1 KTGDFLRI
9 IGAILLVSFI
19 FFGAFLAYIVFN
31 PGQAQFFLSFGI
43 NPSDIASLL
52 QNLVNGIFG
61 VITFVLSVGWIIL
74 LFRAILTKKEY
85 RKKKTL
91 AIIFSVFTGIILF
104 STITLWAFLVQ
115 QINATD
121 YQNPNGGVIIFDNEK
136 LLSEKFKNNAQLNNF
151 DNLIGP
157 MELRFDL
164 KSDANFVSKSMNIED
179 YTIDFDGG
187 KCRGTESSTVEWTN
201 PASDQSI
208 ICVFDSAKSFKPS
221 GVYNGID
228 KLTREKKSVAIN
240 FPVINISGVVD
251 IRRPKNQKENNIT
264 YDATKLTSLGNV
276 TWYTEKNGNTP
287 VSTNPVYS
295 IALWQE
301 QQILCLS
308 VFVAGNCDKIFI
320 VPAKWQSSV
329 SAKIVYE
336 RDPENPL
343 TYLFRLEDVRVKTG
357 EITGYKWIVDGTTV
371 ASTEESFEYTFTD
384 YKETKVTIQIRDS
397 AGNMVEISEDIN
409 VSPPLSFVKW
419 PHAESLLKI
428 SDSTEKSLIDDTY
441 SKSLKWYL
449 ISGINMDVPTIVWFN
464 ATDVKVDNYGYELT
478 NVEWDFNNDGTFEK
492 TGEKVKYEL
501 IEEKRYTVTVRY
513 TFTAPEQKESW
524 TLEEKIFLEPKK
536 KNISVSLKVNQDSE
550 YAPATIHVDGSAS
563 QLKEGTITKFMY
575 DFGEGRWPVEGD
587 AIQDYR
593 YNFPGEYTIT
603 FTVVKSDGT
612 REQTSRKIVLKD
624 VPKQIVINTS
634 LSTATA
640 GKPIDF
646 DTIGTIWQIESY
658 KWSFGDGTTSTE
670 PNPSHT
676 YETVGKYTVKLSVVY
691 TDRTIRSTTKDVV
704 VK

>member
-1 KTGDFLRI
+1 MSDKKQEPSLLSEILSSATPSHGREEVDLMTPFIAEEGTGQGASATPGSKGGGVKKVARVPMKTGDFLRI
-9 IGAILLVSFI
+9 VGAILLVSFI

-61 VITFVLSVGWIIL
+61 MITFVLSVGWIIL

-136 LLSEKFKNNAQLNNF
+136 LLSDRYKNTAQLNSF

-187 KCRGTESSTVEWTN
+187 KCRGTESSTVEGTN

-264 YDATKLTSLGNV
+264 YEATKLTSLGNV

-295 IALWQE
+295 IALGQE

-320 VPAKWQSSV
+320 VPAKGQSSV

-397 AGNMVEISEDIN
+397 AGNMVEISENIN
-409 VSPPLSFVKW
+409 VAPPLSFVKG

-441 SKSLKWYL
+441 SKSLKGYL
-449 ISGINMDVPTIVWFN
+449 ISGINMDVPTIVGFD

-513 TFTAPEQKESW
+513 TFTAPEQKESG

-575 DFGEGRWPVEGD
+575 DFGEGRGPVEGD

-634 LSTATA
+634 
-640 GKPIDF
+640 
-646 DTIGTIWQIESY
+646 
-658 KWSFGDGTTSTE
+658 
-670 PNPSHT
+670 
-676 YETVGKYTVKLSVVY
+676 
-691 TDRTIRSTTKDVV
+691 
-704 VK
+704 